1 MSPCL
6 LPKLQR
12 PMKKITSA
20 TGNVDV
26 GSEINLG
33 SVTPPQIIF
42 YLHKLHHGDGVEEV
56 KATKPVQSVGGTGDV
71 GDGQ

>member
-1 MSPCL
+1 
-6 LPKLQR
+6 
-12 PMKKITSA
+12 MKKMTTSA

-26 GSEINLG
+26 VSEISFG
-33 SVTPPQIIF
+33 SFPHPPIIF